1 MRAPAPAQEHAE
13 EPSMYLVGF
22 PLLVIPFA
30 IYNMIAFLTPID
42 DWSRTVTSVSMMSG
56 ATWNITPEDI
66 LLTLATCLLFVE
78 FMKATRV
85 GIRTIIDHMLS
96 AILFVGML
104 VEFLLVRQ
112 AATSTFFLLVV
123 FSFVDVMG
131 GFTVTVRTAQ
141 RDLAID
147 TDKIAAS

>member
-1 MRAPAPAQEHAE
+1 
-13 EPSMYLVGF
+13 MYLVGF